1 MKGIK
6 IFIITI
12 ISMIMFTKN
21 AKAVLP
27 LANVYKQGIYNIT
40 ENSESDYIAKL
51 VTPNNIT
58 TLIILDSDG
67 DQKFFKK
74 FNTINEPINL
84 GRMIKGDTVIVSGT
98 GEIAASFAR

>member
-6 IFIITI
+6 IFIII
-12 ISMIMFTKN
+12 FISMIVFTEN

-27 LANVYKQGIYNIT
+27 LANTYKQGIYNIT
-40 ENSESDYIAKL
+40 ESNQSNYVAKL

-74 FNTINEPINL
+74 FNTVNEPINL
-84 GRMIKGDTVIVSGT
+84 GPMTKGDTVIVIGT
-98 GEIAASFAR
+98 GEIAASFVK